1 MSQWKIVVP
10 AAILLGG
17 FLVCS
22 TASYGKP
29 EYVKT
34 TKKTCTYCHEKNVPT
49 DKDAMNKNLT
59 DAGKYFQKNKSL
71 DGYVE
76 KK

>member
-1 MSQWKIVVP
+1 MSRWKVIVP

-22 TASYGKP
+22 TASFGKP
-29 EYVKT
+29 EYVKA
-34 TKKTCTYCHEKNVPT
+34 TKKQCTYCHEKNVP
-49 DKDAMNKNLT
+49 DKAAMNKNLT
-59 DAGKYFQKNKSL
+59 DAGKYYGAHKSL
-71 DGYVE
+71 DGFQE